1 MRIRIFA
8 AAVAAILLATPTA
21 AHELTVG
28 TIEIT
33 DLWTRATP
41 PGAQA
46 AGGFLTL
53 TNTGTEPDR
62 LIAVSTPVAARGEL
76 HEMAVNDGVM
86 TMRQVEAIEIP
97 PGETVT
103 LAPGGFH
110 LMFIGMS
117 EPLSEGGV
125 VPVTLTFEAGGA
137 IETYLH
143 VVGVGAMAPE
153 GAHGGNHGE
162 H

>member
-8 AAVAAILLATPTA
+8 AAVAAILLATPAA

-53 TNTGTEPDR
+53 TNTGSEPDR

-76 HEMAVNDGVM
+76 HEMAVNEGVM

-117 EPLSEGGV
+117 EPLSEGGE
-125 VPVTLTFEAGGA
+125 VPVTLTFETGGV

-153 GAHGGNHGE
+153 GGHDGHHGE

>member
-1 MRIRIFA
+1 MRTRILTAAFA
-8 AAVAAILLATPTA
+8 AIFLAAPAA

-53 TNTGTEPDR
+53 TNTGSEPDR
-62 LIAVSTPVAARGEL
+62 LIAASTPLAARGEL
-76 HEMAVNDGVM
+76 HEMAVTDGVM

-103 LAPGGFH
+103 LAPGGLH

-117 EPLSEGGV
+117 EQLNEDGV
-125 VPVTLTFEAGGA
+125 VPVTLTFEVGGTV
-137 IETYLH
+137 ETYLH
-143 VVGVGAMAPE
+143 VVGVGAMMPE
-153 GAHGGNHGE
+153 GPHDGNHGE